1 MTLPLRGGGS
11 NALTHN
17 TFAAIMRR
25 LSRSGFKKD
34 FVRTAVLPDWWDD
47 ACAEERDLLPEIEIR
62 VARFLDVRLAA
73 VRDPS
78 AVLAPTQYANA
89 QLRRVRDVDR
99 DRLAPAIHA
108 ALTIG
113 AAVVR
118 SLREPQRGPEAV
130 PADALQWRQQLRP
143 PDRPVALGHVVADLW
158 TKGIPVVPLDVLP
171 APRFQGIACVVEDRP
186 VILLGHRHDEPGRV
200 AFLIAHE
207 AGHVA
212 AGDCLQNQPVVDEE
226 EVLDNTDIEVR
237 ADRFAT
243 LALVGQESPPAVEA
257 TTFRELANRAA
268 ALERS
273 AGADAGQTIFAWA
286 ARVGDYATATMA
298 VQALYRGIGAKRLLR
313 QYFDQH
319 VDLDSASESDR
330 ALLRCVYGDPER
342 DETAR

>member
-1 MTLPLRGGGS
+1 
-11 NALTHN
+11 
-17 TFAAIMRR
+17 MRR

-47 ACAEERDLLPEIEIR
+47 TCAEQRELLPEIEIR

-73 VRDPS
+73 VRNPGTI
-78 AVLAPTQYANA
+78 LAPTQYANA
-89 QLRRVRDVDR
+89 RLRRVRDFDR

-118 SLREPQRGPEAV
+118 SLREPRSGPNAI
-130 PADALQWRQQLRP
+130 PPDALQWRQQLRLP
-143 PDRPVALGHVVADLW
+143 GRPVALAQIVADLW
-158 TKGIPVVPLDVLP
+158 AKGIPVVPLDVLP

-212 AGDCLQNQPVVDEE
+212 GGDCLRNQPVVDEE
-226 EVLDNTDIEVR
+226 EVLDDTDIELR

-243 LALVGQESPPAVEA
+243 LALVGQDPPPVVEA
-257 TTFRELANRAA
+257 TSFRELANSAA
-268 ALERS
+268 VMERT
-273 AGADAGQTIFAWA
+273 AGVDAGQTIFAWA
-286 ARVGDYATATMA
+286 ARTGDYATATMA
-298 VQALYRGIGAKRLLR
+298 VQALYRGIGARQLLR
-313 QYFDQH
+313 QHFEQH
-319 VDLDSASESDR
+319 VDVDSASESDR

-342 DETAR
+342 DETPR